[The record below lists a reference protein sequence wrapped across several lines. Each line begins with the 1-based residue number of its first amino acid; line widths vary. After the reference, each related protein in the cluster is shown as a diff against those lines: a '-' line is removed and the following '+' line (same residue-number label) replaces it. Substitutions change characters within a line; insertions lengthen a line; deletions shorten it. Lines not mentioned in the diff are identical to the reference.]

1 LVIALLVRRT
11 LSLVLV
17 LIGVSIITFT
27 ISHVIP
33 GNPAAAAAGANASPE
48 QIAAVNRRLGLD
60 KPLPEQYAIYL
71 KRLLHGDFG
80 ESIVSAGP
88 VSADFT
94 ARLPSSAELAIAAIL
109 LYIPLGIALGIL
121 SARAPGRWT
130 DVSSRVFAV
139 LGVSV
144 PVFWLALVAQ
154 LLFSG
159 HWHWLPSTGRLGSG
173 TAPPPHVTGFFTI
186 DAVLAGKWGTL
197 RDALRHLVM
206 PAVVLAVTN
215 LAVLA
220 RMTRSSMLEVLG
232 QDYIRT
238 ARAKGLSETR
248 LLTRHAL
255 KNALIPVVTVIAV
268 QMAGLIAW
276 QFLVEY
282 VYSWPGIGSWAVAG
296 ITNSD
301 FNVVMM
307 VALFG
312 AALYV
317 FLNFLADVA
326 YIVLDPRLRDA
337 TD

>member
-1 LVIALLVRRT
+1 MIGLLVRRT
-11 LSLVLV
+11 FSLVLV
-17 LIGVSIITFT
+17 LIGVSIVTFT

-48 QIAAVNRRLGLD
+48 QIAAVEKRLGLD
-60 KPLPEQYAIYL
+60 KRLPEQYVIYVR
-71 KRLLHGDFG
+71 RLLHGDFG

-88 VSADFT
+88 VSTDFT
-94 ARLPSSAELAIAAIL
+94 ARLPASAELALAAIL
-109 LYIPLGIALGIL
+109 IYIPFGLGLGMI
-121 SARAPGRWT
+121 SARTPGRWADAST
-130 DVSSRVFAV
+130 RVFAV
-139 LGVSV
+139 LGISV

-154 LLFSG
+154 LIFSG
-159 HWHWLPSTGRLGSG
+159 HWHWLPATGRLGPG
-173 TAPPPHVTGFFTI
+173 TPPPPHATGFFTI
-186 DAVLAGKWGTL
+186 DSLLAGQWSAFV
-197 RDALRHLVM
+197 DALRHLVM
-206 PAVVLAVTN
+206 PAVVLALTN
-215 LAVLA
+215 LAVLT

-238 ARAKGLSETR
+238 ARAKGVSEVR
-248 LLTRHAL
+248 LMTRHAM
-255 KNALIPVVTVIAV
+255 KNGLIPVVTVIAV

-282 VYSWPGIGSWAVAG
+282 VFSWPGIGSWAVTG

-317 FLNFLADVA
+317 VLNFLADAA
-326 YIVLDPRLRDA
+326 YIVLDPRLRDVG
-337 TD
+337 D

>member
-1 LVIALLVRRT
+1 VIALLVRRT

-17 LIGVSIITFT
+17 LVGVSIITFT

-33 GNPAAAAAGANASPE
+33 GNPAAAAAGSNASPE
-48 QIAAVNRRLGLD
+48 QIAAVDKRLGLD
-60 KPLPEQYAIYL
+60 KPLPEQYVIYVDH
-71 KRLLHGDFG
+71 LLHGDFG

-94 ARLPSSAELAIAAIL
+94 ARLPASAELAIAAIM
-109 LYIPLGIALGIL
+109 LYIPLGIALGVL
-121 SARAPGRWT
+121 SARAPGRWA
-130 DVSSRVFAV
+130 DVTSRIIAV

-154 LLFSG
+154 LVFSG
-159 HWHWLPSTGRLGSG
+159 HWHWLPSTGRLGPG
-173 TAPPPHVTGFFTI
+173 IPPPPHVTGFFTI
-186 DAVLAGKWGTL
+186 DAILAGQWGTL
-197 RDALRHLVM
+197 GDALRHLVM
-206 PAVVLAVTN
+206 PAAILALTN

-282 VYSWPGIGSWAVAG
+282 VYSWPGIGSWAVTG

-317 FLNFLADVA
+317 FLNFLADAA
-326 YIVLDPRLRDA
+326 YIILDPRLRDA
-337 TD
+337 ND